1 MNPRDI
7 LSALLILLTPAA
19 VLADGFDWGEDCSDG
34 NGSFSQYIAE
44 EAIIRV
50 GEIPAGKRNVYVEL
64 RSPADVDVQLVDLS
78 TGTVVVGW
86 PSGIL
91 NGPTTAETS
100 FGGNTIR
107 YSGYNGLNGDLG
119 YEVIEI
125 SGDLGRS
132 FELRAF
138 GYAAG
143 NAEVSYSWEAPTN
156 CEDGGS
162 GSFNQAI
169 AQNQIT
175 LVGTIPAGKANVLVE
190 LESLNGRDIDVQ
202 LYHGDVK
209 LVVWDPSNNHGFLH
223 GPGQE
228 TTNYRGMSITYSGYN
243 GRSGNPGLE
252 FIRIDGTTRVPL
264 TVKVF
269 GYQAGTAEV
278 RYSWG
283 STDDGESAVSQRPIP
298 PPTFASANSRVVA
311 IGDLHGDYNAARRVM
326 RLIGAT
332 NHYDQWIG
340 GDLVV
345 VQVGD
350 QTDRGDG
357 ERAIIDMFERL
368 ADEAHA
374 AGGAVYVLNGNHEV
388 MNVEEDFRYV
398 TPGGWTEF
406 QDIPLTNAP
415 DRIWDYPSYKRGRV
429 AAFLPGGPYA
439 SILGEHN
446 TVIVVNDTLFVHGG
460 VHLSHVNAGLENI
473 NAAIQQWMKGYRAK
487 PSVLSGDESPIWS
500 RKFSRD
506 TGRSDC
512 LYLEQVL
519 DAVGVSRMV
528 VAHTVQPD
536 GITSACNGQV
546 WRVDVGMSA
555 HYGGQEAGL
564 EILGDYVQP
573 IELD

>member
-1 MNPRDI
+1 MNRYLP
-7 LSALLILLTPAA
+7 ALLALLMHTSLPAS
-19 VLADGFDWGEDCSDG
+19 ADGFDWGADCSDG
-34 NGSFSQYIAE
+34 NGNFSQFIANQ
-44 EAIIRV
+44 AIVSV
-50 GEIPAGKRNVYVEL
+50 GTIPEGKRNIFVEL
-64 RSPADVDVQLVDLS
+64 RSPADVDIQLVDLR
-78 TGTVVVGW
+78 TGTIVVGW
-86 PSGIL
+86 PDGIL
-91 NGPTTAETS
+91 NGDSAEQS
-100 FGGNTIR
+100 SYGGNLVR
-107 YSGYNGLNGDLG
+107 YSGYNGVDGELG
-119 YEVIEI
+119 YEYIEI
-125 SGDLGRS
+125 QGDLRRS
-132 FELRAF
+132 FELRAY

-143 NAEVSYSWEAPTN
+143 SAEVTYGWEAAED

-162 GSFNQAI
+162 GSFNQPV
-169 AQNQIT
+169 AQNQMT
-175 LVGTIPAGKANVLVE
+175 VVGTIPAGKANVMVE

-202 LYHGDVK
+202 LYHGSTK
-209 LVVWDPSNNHGFLH
+209 LVVWDPNNQHGLLH
-223 GPGQE
+223 GPGRESTQ
-228 TTNYRGMSITYSGYN
+228 YRSMTLTYSGYN

-252 FIRIDGTTRVPL
+252 FIRVDGTTTVPL

-269 GYQAGTAEV
+269 GYESGTAEV
-278 RYSWG
+278 RYAWG
-283 STDDGESAVSQRPIP
+283 TQESSTTASSQRPIP
-298 PPTFASANSRVVA
+298 PPTFASAESRVVA
-311 IGDLHGDYNAARRVM
+311 IGDLHGDFDAARRVM

-332 NHYDQWIG
+332 NIYDQWIG

-368 ADEAHA
+368 SDEAYA
-374 AGGAVYVLNGNHEV
+374 AGGALYVLNGNHEV
-388 MNVEEDFRYV
+388 MNIEEDFRYV
-398 TPGGWTEF
+398 TSGGWNEF
-406 QDIPLTNAP
+406 ADISLNNAP
-415 DRIWDYPSYKRGRV
+415 ARVWDYPAYQRGRV

-446 TVIVVNDTLFVHGG
+446 TIIVVNDTLFVHGG
-460 VHLSHVNAGLENI
+460 VHMSHVNAGLENI
-473 NAAIQQWMKGYRAK
+473 NSAVQSWMKGYRAK
-487 PSVLSGDESPIWS
+487 PPVLSGDESPIWS
-500 RKFSRD
+500 RKFSRN

-512 LYLEQVL
+512 LYLERVL

-528 VAHTVQPD
+528 VAHTVQPN